1 MKIEIPFLGKTKD
14 HYLQEGINTYCSRL
28 SHYTAIEIKQ
38 IKVKRRGG
46 QNKKENIIEES
57 RLIDRHISAGSYRM
71 VLDSSGT
78 MMSSEQLSE
87 HLRTLENRGV
97 KQLAVI
103 IGGPAGIDRGQLER
117 ADLILSLSK
126 CTFTHD
132 MVRLLILEQLYR
144 AYTIKAGEQYH
155 K

>member
-1 MKIEIPFLGKTKD
+1 
-14 HYLQEGINTYCSRL
+14 
-28 SHYTAIEIKQ
+28 
-38 IKVKRRGG
+38 
-46 QNKKENIIEES
+46 
-57 RLIDRHISAGSYRM
+57 
-71 VLDSSGT
+71 
-78 MMSSEQLSE
+78 MSSEQLSE
-87 HLRTLENRGV
+87 HLMSLENRGV

-103 IGGPAGIDRGQLER
+103 IGGPTGIDRGQLER

-132 MVRLLILEQLYR
+132 IVRLLILEQLYR